1 MYTIII
7 ILIFN
12 FNIYFELNTF
22 NTILLYDYNLL
33 TNNLE
38 KS

>member
-1 MYTIII
+1 MYTISI

-12 FNIYFELNTF
+12 FNIHFKLNTL
-22 NTILLYDYNLL
+22 NIILLYDYNLF